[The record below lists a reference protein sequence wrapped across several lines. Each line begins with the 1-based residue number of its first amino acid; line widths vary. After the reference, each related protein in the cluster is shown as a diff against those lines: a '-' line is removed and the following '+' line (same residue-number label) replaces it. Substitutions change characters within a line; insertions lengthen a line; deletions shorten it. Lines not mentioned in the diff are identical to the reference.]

1 MFDKKR
7 RKKKM
12 KYIAYG
18 SNMSVEQMA
27 HRCPGATIV
36 GTGKIEGYNLL
47 FRGRPYS
54 AVATVERGRKNAQV
68 PVLVWEIDK
77 FHERAL
83 DIYEGFPTL
92 YTKVNI
98 PVQMDNGEYLET
110 AMAYVID
117 PTLEYG
123 APSEYYFSVLR
134 DAYLDLGFNMEI
146 LKWAVRKSTKN
157 SEWRRR

>member
-1 MFDKKR
+1 
-7 RKKKM
+7 M

-18 SNMSVEQMA
+18 SNMSIEQMA
-27 HRCPGATIV
+27 YRCPGATIV

-54 AVATVERGRKNAQV
+54 AVATVEKGREKSQV
-68 PVLVWEIDK
+68 PVLVWEIDEN
-77 FHERAL
+77 HERAL

-98 PVQMDNGEYLET
+98 PVQMDNGEFIDT

-117 PTLEYG
+117 PTLHFG
-123 APSEYYFSVLR
+123 APSAYYFSVIR
-134 DAYLDLGFNMEI
+134 DAYLEFGFNLEI
-146 LKWAVRKSTKN
+146 LKYAVKKSMKN
-157 SEWRRR
+157 SEWRR

>member
-1 MFDKKR
+1 
-7 RKKKM
+7 M

-27 HRCPGATIV
+27 RRCPGATIV
-36 GTGKIEGYNLL
+36 GTGKIEGYSLL

-54 AVATVERGRKNAQV
+54 AVATVEKGREKSQV
-68 PVLVWEIDK
+68 PVLVWEINK
-77 FHERAL
+77 MHEVAL

-98 PVQMDNGEYLET
+98 PVQMDNGEYIES

-117 PTLEYG
+117 PTLEFG
-123 APSEYYFSVLR
+123 APSDYYFGVIR
-134 DAYLDLGFNMEI
+134 DAYLDFGFNMEI
-146 LKWAVRKSTKN
+146 LKYAVKKSVKN

>member
-1 MFDKKR
+1 
-7 RKKKM
+7 M

-27 HRCPGATIV
+27 HRCPGAQIV

-54 AVATVERGRKNAQV
+54 AVATVEKGSENAKV

-77 FHERAL
+77 YHERAL

-98 PVQMDNGEYLET
+98 PVQMDSGEYIEE

-117 PTLEYG
+117 PTLEFG
-123 APSEYYFSVLR
+123 APSTYYFGVLR
-134 DAYLDLGFNMEI
+134 DAYLEFGFDMAI
-146 LKWAVRKSTKN
+146 LKHAVKKSTKN

>member
-1 MFDKKR
+1 
-7 RKKKM
+7 M

-27 HRCPGATIV
+27 HRCPGAKIV
-36 GTGKIEGYNLL
+36 GTGHIEGYNLL

-54 AVATVERGRKNAQV
+54 AVATVEQGKPRSKV

-77 FHERAL
+77 NHERAL

-98 PVQMDNGEYLET
+98 PVQMDSGEYIEE

-117 PTLEYG
+117 PTLEFG
-123 APSEYYFSVLR
+123 APTAYYFNVIR
-134 DAYLDLGFNMEI
+134 DAYLEFGFNIEV
-146 LKWAVRKSTKN
+146 LRYAVKKSTEN
-157 SEWRRR
+157 SAWRRK

>member
-1 MFDKKR
+1 
-7 RKKKM
+7 M

-27 HRCPGATIV
+27 HRCPGAKIV
-36 GTGKIEGYNLL
+36 GTGKIEDYSLL

-54 AVATVERGRKNAQV
+54 AVATVEQGRAKSKV

-77 FHERAL
+77 NHERAL

-98 PVQMDNGEYLET
+98 PVQMDNGEYIET

-117 PTLEYG
+117 PTLDFG
-123 APSEYYFSVLR
+123 APSAYYFSILR
-134 DAYLDLGFNMEI
+134 DAYLEFGFNMEI
-146 LKWAVRKSTKN
+146 LKHAVNKSVKN

>member
-1 MFDKKR
+1 
-7 RKKKM
+7 M

-27 HRCPGATIV
+27 FRCPGAKIV
-36 GTGKIEGYNLL
+36 GTGVIEGWQLL
-47 FRGRPYS
+47 FRGRSYS
-54 AVATVERGRKNAQV
+54 AVATVEQGRPKSQV

-77 FHERAL
+77 NHERAL

-98 PVQMDNGEYLET
+98 PVQMDNGEYIEE

-117 PTLEYG
+117 PTLEFG
-123 APSEYYFSVLR
+123 APSGYYFGVIR
-134 DAYLDLGFNMEI
+134 DAYLDFGMDVKK
-146 LKWAVRKSTKN
+146 LKKAVEKSVKN
-157 SEWRRR
+157 SEWRR